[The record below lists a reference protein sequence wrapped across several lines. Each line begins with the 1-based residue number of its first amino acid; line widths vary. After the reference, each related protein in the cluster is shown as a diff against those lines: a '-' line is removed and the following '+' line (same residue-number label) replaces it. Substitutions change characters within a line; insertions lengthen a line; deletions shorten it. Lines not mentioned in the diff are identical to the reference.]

1 MVALEAAGTGQ
12 VSAPGGEVSPKRWL
26 VLVAMTG
33 SLSMI
38 MLDQTVVSVALPTMG
53 RDLSL
58 SPTGQQWVVNAYVL
72 ALAAL
77 VALGGK
83 AADLLGPRRAFRS
96 GVSLFFLASVGCGL
110 APAGEFG
117 EATILACRTLQGAG
131 AALMVPV
138 SGAIVIALVRP
149 GGARAGHGDLRRHQ
163 PDLRGARAAHRRAAH
178 RVRVLARGVLP
189 QRPGRHHDL
198 VLVAI
203 APVPAARVPGTR
215 IRPLDVVLVV
225 AGLAATTFGIQ
236 LAGTDGLSSPLVLAL
251 LVGGLAMTGWFVVRQ
266 VRATDPLIHVR
277 LFTDRAFTGDTAV
290 MGFVQFGLLGLVLY
304 SSIYLQELLGFGPM
318 QAGLAVLPLIL
329 PLTVAAQLGGR
340 WFDRAGVRG
349 PVITGLV
356 LCAVGTVLWLLALP
370 GLDYALQTPGMAL
383 VGVGLGLTL
392 SPTNTD
398 ALARVGVSERTQASG
413 VVQTVRQLGGTLG
426 VAVIGAVVIAADGE
440 TPGGTAAPGGI
451 AAGFWVAAVAFALA
465 ALVGAV
471 LLARRDTPVLT
482 GTVKLPA
489 SRDPSLGS
497 G

>member
-1 MVALEAAGTGQ
+1 M
-12 VSAPGGEVSPKRWL
+12 SAPGGDPKRWL

-53 RDLSL
+53 RELAL
-58 SPTGQQWVVNAYVL
+58 SPGAQQWVVNAYVL

-96 GVSLFFLASVGCGL
+96 GVTLFFLASVGCGL
-110 APAGEFG
+110 APAGPLG
-117 EATILACRTLQGAG
+117 EATIIAFRTLQGAG

-138 SGAIVIALVRP
+138 SAAIVIAAFGPSERGRAMAIFAGISQVFVALGP
-149 GGARAGHGDLRRHQ
+149 LIGGLLTEYVSWRAVFFLNVPVG
-163 PDLRGARAAHRRAAH
+163 
-178 RVRVLARGVLP
+178 LAT
-189 QRPGRHHDL
+189 L

-215 IRPLDVVLVV
+215 VRPLDVLLVV
-225 AGLAATTFGIQ
+225 AGLAATTFAIQ
-236 LAGTDGLSSPLVLAL
+236 AASTVGPTPGVMAL
-251 LVGGLAMTGWFVVRQ
+251 LVAGVAATAWFVVRQ
-266 VRATDPLIHVR
+266 VRSPDPLIHVR
-277 LFTDRAFTGDTAV
+277 LFTDRGFTGAAAV

-304 SSIYLQELLGFGPM
+304 SSIYLQELLDFGPM

-329 PLTVAAQLGGR
+329 PLTLAAQVGGR

-349 PVITGLV
+349 PVLTGLA
-356 LCAVGTVLWLLALP
+356 LCAVGTVVWLLTLP
-370 GLDYALQTPGMAL
+370 GLDYAAQTPGMAL

-398 ALARVGVSERTQASG
+398 ALARVANAERTQASG

-426 VAVIGAVVIAADGE
+426 IAVIGAVVIAADGE
-440 TPGGTAAPGGI
+440 QPGRTAAPAGI
-451 AAGFWVAAVAFALA
+451 AAGFGVAAGAFVLA
-465 ALVGAV
+465 ALVGAA
-471 LLARRDTPVLT
+471 LLSRRAPRPT

-489 SRDPSLGS
+489 GTNPSVGP